1 MTADAMGAFG
11 GEGILNREDPRPLH
25 RQLHAAILEAI
36 EAGRLPRNG
45 KLPSERT
52 LVDIFG
58 VSRITVR
65 HAIRDLV
72 AQGVVQSQPGKGL
85 YVVDPWRGF
94 ELQILKSFTATAL
107 ANGRRP
113 ENRLIDARIA
123 EAPLEISRP
132 LLLPI
137 GAEVIVLSRLRLLD
151 GRPVV
156 IQTDWLPAAR
166 VPGLLELDWSTGNRS
181 LYGELR
187 ERYHL
192 RPVRGQNT
200 LSARLATTEEA
211 KRLEMRPPAAVLTVD
226 QIAFDTRNRAV
237 NLTTLVHHPDR
248 YPLTLAQSESG
259 DIQQF

>member
-137 GAEVIVLSRLRLLD
+137 GAEVIVLSACACSTGAPWSSRPTGCR
-151 GRPVV
+151 RPVF
-156 IQTDWLPAAR
+156 R
-166 VPGLLELDWSTGNRS
+166 VSWSSTGAPATARS
-181 LYGELR
+181 MASCGSAIIS
-187 ERYHL
+187 
-192 RPVRGQNT
+192 VRCAG
-200 LSARLATTEEA
+200 R
-211 KRLEMRPPAAVLTVD
+211 
-226 QIAFDTRNRAV
+226 TR
-237 NLTTLVHHPDR
+237 
-248 YPLTLAQSESG
+248 
-259 DIQQF
+259 